1 MSKFVLV
8 DTISQ
13 YRMRY
18 IIEVP
23 DDHNDREYPCTA
35 EQWAA
40 DTVTSEEM
48 KEFSQLWLGETIFS
62 TREISKEEIVPLCDK
77 ENDYAQ
83 SWDDEKKLEVFVTPV
98 GYERDW

>member
-23 DDHNDREYPCTA
+23 DDHNEKEYPCSA
-35 EQWAA
+35 EQWAM
-40 DTVTSEEM
+40 DTVTAEEM
-48 KEFSQLWLGETIFS
+48 KEFSQLWIGESIFS
-62 TREISKEEIVPLCDK
+62 TREIAKEEIIPLCDK
-77 ENDYAQ
+77 ENSYCQ
-83 SWDDEKKLEVFVTPV
+83 SWDDEKKMEVFVTPI
-98 GYERDW
+98 GYKGDY

>member
-23 DDHNDREYPCTA
+23 DDHDEREYPCSADT
-35 EQWAA
+35 WAA

-48 KEFSQLWLGETIFS
+48 KEFSQLWLGETIVS
-62 TREISKEEIVPLCDK
+62 TREITKEEIIPLCDK
-77 ENDYAQ
+77 ENDYCQ
-83 SWDDEKKLEVFVTPV
+83 TWDDEHKMNAFVTEV
-98 GYERDW
+98 GYKRDW

>member
-8 DTISQ
+8 DTIAQ

-23 DDHNDREYPCTA
+23 DDHNDREYPCSA
-35 EQWAA
+35 ETWAS
-40 DTVTSEEM
+40 DTVTIEEM

-62 TREISKEEIVPLCDK
+62 TREITKEEIIPLCDK
-77 ENDYAQ
+77 ENDYCQ
-83 SWDDEKKLEVFVTPV
+83 SWADEQKMKSFVTEI
-98 GYERDW
+98 GYKRDY